1 MEIFKIEFKITQH
14 LLINIF
20 PVQPKIRYLDNSY
33 NFRKISHFKCKL
45 VQSFQLLSSLPE
57 KLNQFPFTHFTD
69 KDAKKI
75 KIYKQVEDPTQ
86 IWD

>member
-20 PVQPKIRYLDNSY
+20 PVQPKIRSLDNSY
-33 NFRKISHFKCKL
+33 NFRKISHLKCKL
-45 VQSFQLLSSLPE
+45 VQSLQCLTSLTV

-69 KDAKKI
+69 KDAENIKKSKYI
-75 KIYKQVEDPTQ
+75 
-86 IWD
+86 